1 MAEQFEFELVYTLP
15 AGEHDV
21 FELSDAV
28 FEAGYHD
35 AIIGSGDPR
44 LLAIELEVVGE
55 DAEAVI
61 LSAARSILKNLP
73 KDTELREVRP
83 DLVSLA
89 DVAERLE
96 VRRQALQ
103 QRPMPPPVAGGLYRI
118 VEMADVI
125 AAFAQ
130 PEPGRRRA
138 RMNFER
144 ANGWFRAGKAATILN
159 AKIALHELNTIS
171 LVVRT
176 DGQIQYELKPNRPM
190 PLAED
195 GTLDADQVNSP
206 TLTAAGYVKQRLSS
220 K

>member
-1 MAEQFEFELVYTLP
+1 MTKMVEQFEFELVYALP
-15 AGEHDV
+15 VGEHDA

-44 LLAIELEVVGE
+44 LMAIELEVAGE
-55 DAEAVI
+55 DAETVI
-61 LSAARSILKNLP
+61 LNAARSILKNLP
-73 KDTELREVRP
+73 EGTELREVRP

-103 QRPMPPPVAGGLYRI
+103 QRTMPPAVAGGLYRI
-118 VEMADVI
+118 AELAEVI

-130 PEPGRRRA
+130 PEPGGRRA

-144 ANGWFRAGKAATILN
+144 ANGWLRAGKAATALN
-159 AKIALHELNTIS
+159 AKIALKQLNTVS
-171 LVVRT
+171 L
-176 DGQIQYELKPNRPM
+176 E
-190 PLAED
+190 E
-195 GTLDADQVNSP
+195 
-206 TLTAAGYVKQRLSS
+206 KQRA
-220 K
+220 